1 MLPDNF
7 SIGIENHETGAAS
20 SLVQTSDV
28 CHIVKTTKDLSKYS
42 RIGSSPYMFTS
53 KLNPQQREQALA
65 SLASEEFDILIIGG
79 GVNGVGAA
87 LDAVTRGLKV
97 ALVEAHDFAAGTSSR
112 SSKLIHGGLR
122 YLEQY
127 DFKLVREALHEREL
141 MVSTQCPHLVKPV
154 SFLYPLTEKVKERTY
169 VGAGLA
175 LYDALRGFKR
185 ALPSHKHLTGK
196 TIASISPS
204 LRQDIITGAIRYF
217 DAQVDDARHT
227 MMIARTAAR
236 HGAVMA
242 TGVRVDD
249 LTRSGKKVTGVVAI
263 DQATNKKFTIAAKA
277 TIMCAGVWSDELHE
291 KFGLTAGYSVAMSKG
306 VHIVVP
312 GDAIQSKDGI
322 ILKTPVSVLFLIP
335 WGDKWIVGTT
345 DTPYEGDRSKP
356 LATQEDVQYI
366 LDQANRVL
374 EPKLKAEDIIGVFA
388 GLRPLVANK
397 TGSATTKLSR
407 EHTVDRPAP
416 GFVSMAG
423 GKYTTYR
430 VMAKDAVDLAVLD
443 LRRLV
448 SDSVTDKL
456 PLIGADGYFALK
468 QQVSK
473 IAEDTQMS
481 EATITHLLDRYGSL
495 IEEILEL
502 IAEDSSLAERII
514 PELPYLKAEI
524 LHAATHEGALSV
536 EDVLLRRTRISF
548 EAVDGGADAAKEV
561 AKIIGEPLG
570 WGAKERNASVSA
582 FLEVIEREEEAL
594 VELVN
599 S

>member
-1 MLPDNF
+1 MYAICLSLLKSRTTTQEQLGTGTPSTMF
-7 SIGIENHETGAAS
+7 SS
-20 SLVQTSDV
+20 Q
-28 CHIVKTTKDLSKYS
+28 
-42 RIGSSPYMFTS
+42 
-53 KLNPQQREQALA
+53 LNPQQRADALS
-65 SLASEEFDILIIGG
+65 SLATEEFDILIIGG

-97 ALVEAHDFAAGTSSR
+97 ALVEAQDIASGTSSR

-127 DFKLVREALHEREL
+127 DFKLVREALREREL

-175 LYDALRGFKR
+175 LYDALRGMKR

-196 TIASISPS
+196 TIGQISPS

-236 HGAVMA
+236 HGAVIA
-242 TGVRVDD
+242 TQIRVDD
-249 LTRSGKKVTGVVAI
+249 LIRNGKRVIGVIAT
-263 DQATNKKFTIAAKA
+263 DTTTNKEIKISAKA
-277 TIMCAGVWSDELHE
+277 TIMCAGVWSDELHAR
-291 KFGLTAGYSVAMSKG
+291 FGLTPGYTVAMSKG
-306 VHIVVP
+306 VHIVLP
-312 GDAIQSKDGI
+312 GDSIKSKDGI

-345 DTPYEGDRSKP
+345 DTPYDGDRTKP

-374 EPKLKAEDIIGVFA
+374 EPKIKAEDIIGVFA

-407 EHTVDRPAP
+407 EHTVDRPVP
-416 GFVSMAG
+416 GFVSLAG

-443 LRRLV
+443 LRKLV

-456 PLIGADGYFALK
+456 PLIGADGYFALV
-468 QQVSK
+468 QQTEK
-473 IAEDTQMS
+473 IAEKYAVS
-481 EATITHLLDRYGSL
+481 EATITHLLNRYGSL
-495 IEEILEL
+495 IEEILEIINEDPSMSERL
-502 IAEDSSLAERII
+502 IPD
-514 PELPYLKAEI
+514 LPYIKAEI
-524 LHAATHEGALSV
+524 LHAVTHEGALSV

-548 EAVDGGADAAKEV
+548 EDFYSGSEV
-561 AKIIGEPLG
+561 ATEVANIIGSELG
-570 WGAKERNASVSA
+570 WGARERNASVKS
-582 FLEVIEREEEAL
+582 FLAVTDKEEEAL
-594 VELVN
+594 LELVN

>member
-1 MLPDNF
+1 
-7 SIGIENHETGAAS
+7 
-20 SLVQTSDV
+20 
-28 CHIVKTTKDLSKYS
+28 
-42 RIGSSPYMFTS
+42 MFTS
-53 KLNPQQREQALA
+53 QLNPQQRAAALT
-65 SLASEEFDILIIGG
+65 SLATEEFDILIIGG
-79 GVNGVGAA
+79 GVNGAGAA

-97 ALVEAHDFAAGTSSR
+97 ALVESHDFAAGTSSR

-127 DFKLVREALHEREL
+127 DFKLVREALREREL

-175 LYDALRGFKR
+175 LYDALRGMKR

-196 TIASISPS
+196 TIAAISPS

-236 HGAVMA
+236 HGAVLA
-242 TGVRVDD
+242 TGVRVED
-249 LTRSGKKVTGVVAI
+249 LIRNGKRITGVVAV
-263 DQATNKKFTIAAKA
+263 DTATQKKITISAKA
-277 TIMCAGVWSDELHE
+277 TIMCAGVWSDELHA
-291 KFGLTAGYSVAMSKG
+291 KFDLTPGYTVAMSKG
-306 VHIVVP
+306 VHIVLP
-312 GDAIQSKDGI
+312 GDAIKSQDGI

-345 DTPYEGDRSKP
+345 DTPYDGDRANP
-356 LATQEDVQYI
+356 RATQEDVQYI

-374 EPKLKAEDIIGVFA
+374 EPHIKADDILGVFA

-416 GFVSMAG
+416 GFVSIAG

-448 SDSVTDKL
+448 NESVTDKL
-456 PLIGADGYFALK
+456 PLIGADGYFALV
-468 QQVSK
+468 QQTSK
-473 IAEDTQMS
+473 ISEKYSIS
-481 EATITHLLDRYGSL
+481 EATVTHLLDRYGSL
-495 IEEILEL
+495 IEEILE
-502 IAEDSSLAERII
+502 IIDADSSMAQRLI
-514 PELPYLKAEI
+514 PELPYIKAEI
-524 LHAATHEGALSV
+524 LHAVTHEGALSV

-548 EAVDGGADAAKEV
+548 EAFDGGVDVAADV
-561 AKIIGEPLG
+561 AKIIGAQLG
-570 WGAKERNASVSA
+570 WGAKERSASVVS
-582 FLEVIEREEEAL
+582 FTELMEKEEEAL

>member
-1 MLPDNF
+1 
-7 SIGIENHETGAAS
+7 
-20 SLVQTSDV
+20 
-28 CHIVKTTKDLSKYS
+28 
-42 RIGSSPYMFTS
+42 MFTS
-53 KLNPQQREQALA
+53 ALNPQQRAAAISTLQ
-65 SLASEEFDILIIGG
+65 SEEFDILVIGG
-79 GVNGVGAA
+79 GVNGVGVA

-97 ALVEAHDFAAGTSSR
+97 ALLESQDLAAGTSSR

-242 TGVRVDD
+242 TSVRVDD
-249 LTRSGKKVTGVVAI
+249 LLRNGKKVTGVT
-263 DQATNKKFTIAAKA
+263 ATDLKTGQTLTISAKA
-277 TIMCAGVWSDELHE
+277 TIMCAGVWSDELHQR
-291 KFGLTAGYSVAMSKG
+291 FGLTPGYSVAMSKG

-312 GDAIQSKDGI
+312 QSAIKSKDGI
-322 ILKTPVSVLFLIP
+322 ILKTAVSVLFLIP
-335 WGDKWIVGTT
+335 WEDKWIVGTT
-345 DTPYEGDRSKP
+345 DTPYEGDRAKP
-356 LATQEDVQYI
+356 IATQEDVQYI

-374 EPKLKAEDIIGVFA
+374 EPQLKSEDIIGVFA
-388 GLRPLVANK
+388 GLRPLVANSAS
-397 TGSATTKLSR
+397 SATTKLSR

-416 GFVSMAG
+416 GFVSLAG

-443 LRRLV
+443 LRKIV
-448 SDSVTDKL
+448 SESVTEKL
-456 PLIGADGYFALK
+456 PLIGADGYFALQ
-468 QQVSK
+468 QQVLK
-473 IAEDTQMS
+473 IADETNLS
-481 EATITHLLDRYGSL
+481 EATVIHLLNRYGSL
-495 IEEILEL
+495 ISEIIE
-502 IAEDSSLAERII
+502 IISENPEMSERII
-514 PELPYLKAEI
+514 PDLPYIKAEI
-524 LHAATHEGALSV
+524 LHAASHEGALSV

-548 EAVDGGADAAKEV
+548 EASDSGLSAANEV
-561 AKIIGEPLG
+561 AEIIGTVLN
-570 WGAKERNASVSA
+570 WSAADRRSSVQSFA
-582 FLEVIEREEEAL
+582 QLIEHEEAALRAL
-594 VELVN
+594 VAAPAN
-599 S
+599 

>member
-1 MLPDNF
+1 MFD
-7 SIGIENHETGAAS
+7 S
-20 SLVQTSDV
+20 SLNLEQRAAALTALQT
-28 CHIVKTTKDLSKYS
+28 
-42 RIGSSPYMFTS
+42 
-53 KLNPQQREQALA
+53 
-65 SLASEEFDILIIGG
+65 EEFDILVIGG
-79 GVNGVGAA
+79 GVNGVGVA
-87 LDAVTRGLKV
+87 LDAATRGLKV
-97 ALVEAHDFAAGTSSR
+97 ALVESQDFAAGTSSR

-196 TIASISPS
+196 TIANISPS

-236 HGAVMA
+236 HGAIMA
-242 TGVRVDD
+242 TSVRVDD
-249 LTRSGKKVTGVVAI
+249 LLRSGKKVVGVS
-263 DQATNKKFTIAAKA
+263 ATDLKSGKSLKISAKA

-291 KFGLTAGYSVAMSKG
+291 KFGLTPGYSVAMSKG

-312 GDAIQSKDGI
+312 QSAIQSKDGI
-322 ILKTPVSVLFLIP
+322 ILKTAVSVLFLIP

-345 DTPYEGDRSKP
+345 DTPYDGDRAKP

-374 EPKLKAEDIIGVFA
+374 EPKLKSEDILGVFA
-388 GLRPLVANK
+388 GLRPLVANNSK
-397 TGSATTKLSR
+397 SATTKLSR

-416 GFVSMAG
+416 GFVSLAG

-443 LRRLV
+443 LRRIV
-448 SDSVTDKL
+448 SESVTEKL
-456 PLIGADGYFALK
+456 PLIGADGYFALE
-468 QQVSK
+468 QQVVQ
-473 IAEDTQMS
+473 IASENNLS
-481 EATITHLLDRYGSL
+481 EATVRHLLDRYGSL
-495 IEEILEL
+495 ISEILE
-502 IAEDSSLAERII
+502 IVAADESMAERLI
-514 PELPYLKAEI
+514 PDLPYIKAEI
-524 LHAATHEGALSV
+524 LHAASHEGALSV

-548 EAVDGGADAAKEV
+548 EASDSGLSAANEV
-561 AKIIGEPLG
+561 AEIIGNVLQ
-570 WGAKERNASVSA
+570 WSAADRKESVQA
-582 FLEVIEREEEAL
+582 FAQVIQEEESAL
-594 VELVN
+594 RALVN